1 MYNPKSTKATEFID
15 HQEILDSLE
24 YARANKNNTE
34 LIEGLI
40 ERARDCKGL
49 SHREAALLLECDDP
63 VLVDKMYH
71 VAKEIKQKFY
81 GNQNCMFAPSLPLLI
96 IVSIAVFICPYHCK
110 MNKQS
115 AVKN

>member
-40 ERARDCKGL
+40 ERARDCKGEKQRFFWNVMIRCWWIKCIMWQKR
-49 SHREAALLLECDDP
+49 SNRNFMETELLCLR
-63 VLVDKMYH
+63 L
-71 VAKEIKQKFY
+71 FT
-81 GNQNCMFAPSLPLLI
+81 FLI
-96 IVSIAVFICPYHCK
+96 IVSTAVFTVLI
-110 MNKQS
+110 MQRTNTS